1 MRKNWIIVAGLVL
14 ACAGAAGLLV
24 GSVPYEDE
32 EVLLDAG
39 SLEASASV
47 EKEWAVPPALAGTT
61 LALGGILL
69 TVGAVRSE

>member
-1 MRKNWIIVAGLVL
+1 MKRSWFIVAGLVL

-47 EKEWAVPPALAGTT
+47 EKEWSVPPMLAGTT
-61 LALGGILL
+61 LAVGGILL
-69 TVGAVRSE
+69 TAGAVRSE